1 MQNIHP
7 LGEPHRVYRS
17 IRVAPMISDDFKHA
31 STETLE
37 RFGTLV
43 FCADLRKIERIAHFV
58 LDLVRTCA
66 KRRQRVAEPD
76 DGLWRRLRHSIMIC

>member
-1 MQNIHP
+1 MKNVHA
-7 LGEPHRVYRS
+7 LGEPHGIYRS
-17 IRVAPMISDDFKHA
+17 IRVASMISDDLKHA
-31 STETLE
+31 STEALE

-76 DGLWRRLRHSIMIC
+76 HRLGRRLRHSVMIC